1 MPRKQ
6 SNQWEFEDLFS
17 ANPEPEPGTT
27 PEEEAPKVS
36 VPPVWSVG
44 ALTRQIRTLLE
55 GEFKLVKVSGEVSN
69 FRAQASGHC
78 YFTLKDGD
86 AQLSCV
92 LFRGERVSHREQL
105 EHGVK
110 LILRGD
116 VSVYMPRG
124 QYQLIVRGI
133 EMDGVGALQLAFE
146 RLKQKLKAEG
156 LFEEDRKRPLP
167 ERPSRIGV
175 VTSPTGAALRDVAHV
190 LERRHPGLQVVVAG
204 CRVQG
209 HGAAEEI
216 AASIRSLNQFHASKP
231 RGQGLDLILVTRGGG
246 SLEDLWAFNEEVVA
260 RAIAGSELPVV
271 SAVGH
276 EIDFTISDFVADHRA
291 ATPSAAAEWITE
303 SIMTAR
309 TFLETA
315 THRMESEL
323 QDFLERAHFH
333 LSQHQKRLDYLHPQ
347 RVIERHAQRVDDA
360 GESVARMTR
369 LLLERLG
376 DRFERIRDRLGAV
389 HPERRISEE
398 RLRFDRSGEQFVS
411 ILKASM
417 EKKRT
422 RLQQAKSQLQLLGPM
437 QVLGRGYSITQLADS
452 DELVC
457 SVRDVKSGS
466 VIVTRLSDGEF
477 TSSVEASQKGSD
489 VSAR

>member
-1 MPRKQ
+1 MPLKQ
-6 SNQWEFEDLFS
+6 SNQWEFEDLFNDQP
-17 ANPEPEPGTT
+17 ATENPVADEP
-27 PEEEAPKVS
+27 PKKS

-55 GEFKLVKVSGEVSN
+55 GEFRSVKVSGEVSN
-69 FRAQASGHC
+69 FRAQSSGHC

-116 VSVYMPRG
+116 LSVYMPRG

-156 LFEEDRKRPLP
+156 LFDEGRKRPLP
-167 ERPSRIGV
+167 ERPCRIGV

-190 LERRHPGLQVVVAG
+190 LERRHPGMQLVVAG

-209 HGAAEEI
+209 QGAAEEI
-216 AASIRSLNQFHASKP
+216 AASIRALNRFHASKP
-231 RGQGLDLILVTRGGG
+231 EGQGLDLILVTRGGG

-260 RAIAGSELPVV
+260 RAIAGSGLPVV

-276 EIDFTISDFVADHRA
+276 EIDFTISDFVADVRA

-303 SIMTAR
+303 SIMAAR

-315 THRMESEL
+315 GDRMESGL
-323 QDFLERAHFH
+323 QDYLERARFH

-360 GESVARMTR
+360 GDSLMRMTR
-369 LLLERLG
+369 LLLEKLG
-376 DRFERIRDRLGAV
+376 DRFERVWDGLMAV
-389 HPERRISEE
+389 HPERRMREE
-398 RLRFDRSGEQFVS
+398 RLRFDRCEEQFVS
-411 ILKASM
+411 ALTTLLHQ
-417 EKKRT
+417 KRT
-422 RLQQAKSQLQLLGPM
+422 RLDQAKAQLQLLGPM
-437 QVLGRGYSITQLADS
+437 QVLARGYSITCLADS
-452 DELVC
+452 GELVH
-457 SVRDVKSGS
+457 SAKDVKPGS
-466 VIVTRLSDGEF
+466 LIVTRLPDGQL
-477 TSSVEASQKGSD
+477 TSLVEGN
-489 VSAR
+489 

>member
-17 ANPEPEPGTT
+17 EKPVQEYSEA
-27 PEEEAPKVS
+27 EELPKKS

-55 GEFKLVKVSGEVSN
+55 GEFRSVKVSGEVSN
-69 FRAQASGHC
+69 FRAQSSGHC

-116 VSVYMPRG
+116 ISVYMPRG

-146 RLKQKLKAEG
+146 KLKQKLKEEG
-156 LFEEDRKRPLP
+156 LFDEERKRSLP

-190 LERRHPGLQVVVAG
+190 LQRRHPGLRLVVAG

-209 HGAAEEI
+209 QGAAEEI
-216 AASIRSLNQFHASKP
+216 AASIRELNRFHALSP
-231 RGQGLDLILVTRGGG
+231 EGQGLDLILLTRGGG

-276 EIDFTISDFVADHRA
+276 EIDFTISDFVADVRA

-315 THRMESEL
+315 ADRMEAEL
-323 QDFLERAHFH
+323 QDYLERARFH
-333 LSQHQKRLDYLHPQ
+333 LSQHQKRLDYLHP
-347 RVIERHAQRVDDA
+347 RRILERHAQRVDDA
-360 GESVARMTR
+360 GDTVLRMTR
-369 LLLERLG
+369 ILLEKLG
-376 DRFERIRDRLGAV
+376 DRFERIRDRLLTV
-389 HPERRISEE
+389 HPERRIREE
-398 RLRFDRSGEQFVS
+398 RLRFDRCNEQFQTS
-411 ILKASM
+411 IETLM
-417 EKKRT
+417 EQKRT
-422 RLQQAKSQLQLLGPM
+422 RLNQAKAQLQLLGPM
-437 QVLGRGYSITQLADS
+437 QVLARGYTITCLEES
-452 DELVC
+452 GELVR
-457 SVRDVKSGS
+457 SVKDVKPGTL
-466 VIVTRLSDGEF
+466 VVTRLRDGEL
-477 TSSVEASQKGSD
+477 TSAVTDK
-489 VSAR
+489 

>member
-6 SNQWEFEDLFS
+6 SNQWEFESLFS
-17 ANPEPEPGTT
+17 ADPEPETT
-27 PEEEAPKVS
+27 AKEESLKKN

-55 GEFKLVKVSGEVSN
+55 GEFRSVKVSGEVSN
-69 FRAQASGHC
+69 FRAQSSGHC

-116 VSVYMPRG
+116 ISVYMPRG

-146 RLKQKLKAEG
+146 KLKQKLKSEG

-167 ERPSRIGV
+167 ERPGRIGV
-175 VTSPTGAALRDVAHV
+175 VTSPSGAALRDVAHV
-190 LERRHPGLQVVVAG
+190 LERRHPGLQLVVAG

-209 HGAAEEI
+209 QGAAEEI
-216 AASIRSLNQFHASKP
+216 AGSIRALNRFHAARP
-231 RGQGLDLILVTRGGG
+231 EGQGLDLILVTRGGG

-260 RAIAGSELPVV
+260 RAIAESGLPVV
-271 SAVGH
+271 SGVGH
-276 EIDFTISDFVADHRA
+276 EIDFTISDFVADVRA

-309 TFLETA
+309 QFLETSA
-315 THRMESEL
+315 DRMESEL
-323 QDFLERAHFH
+323 RDFVERAHFH
-333 LSQHQKRLDYLHPQ
+333 LFQHQKRLDYLHPQ

-360 GESVARMTR
+360 GESVVRMTR
-369 LLLERLG
+369 LLLEKLR
-376 DRFERIRDRLGAV
+376 DRFERAQDRLGAV
-389 HPERRISEE
+389 HPERKIREE
-398 RLRFDRSGEQFVS
+398 ILRFDRCNELFSSVVKVALDQKRS
-411 ILKASM
+411 RLKQAS
-417 EKKRT
+417 
-422 RLQQAKSQLQLLGPM
+422 AQLQLLGPV
-437 QVLGRGYSITQLADS
+437 QVLARGYSITHLADS
-452 DELVC
+452 GELIR
-457 SVRDVKSGS
+457 SAKDAPPGS
-466 VIVTRLSDGEF
+466 KIVTRLPDGDL
-477 TSSVEASQKGSD
+477 TSSVQ
-489 VSAR
+489 